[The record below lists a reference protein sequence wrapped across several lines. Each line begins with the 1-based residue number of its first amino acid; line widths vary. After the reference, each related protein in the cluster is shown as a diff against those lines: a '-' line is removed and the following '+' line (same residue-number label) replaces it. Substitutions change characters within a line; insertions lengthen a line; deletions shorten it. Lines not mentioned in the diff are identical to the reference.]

1 MSARSPLGANLR
13 RLRLAS
19 TNPGTGVRYTV
30 DAAADELGVAPRTLL
45 KWERGESEPNYE
57 YLTRLAE
64 FYETTVPAL
73 FEPSE
78 S

>member
-1 MSARSPLGANLR
+1 MPDPSPVARNIR
-13 RLRLAS
+13 RMRLERKL
-19 TNPGTGVRYTV
+19 TRPYV
-30 DAAADELGVAPRTLL
+30 ADELGIYLRTLD
-45 KWERGESEPNYE
+45 KWERGESEPNYQ